1 MELYIFLS
9 KLDKNLIIQTPPRKA
24 NSSDMMGMDSF
35 SYEITV
41 TKTLSM
47 ISSFKKHFQDT
58 QVTMYL
64 KQVKVRKNLTREHI

>member
-24 NSSDMMGMDSF
+24 NSSDMMGMDSV

-47 ISSFKKHFQDT
+47 ISSFKKHFKDT
-58 QVTMYL
+58 
-64 KQVKVRKNLTREHI
+64 